1 MTTLQNLESPSSVF
15 TTLFIGLV
23 LSSKCKPRVKL
34 PISNQ
39 VPTLEKLKSLV
50 RKGTKAFCVLNI
62 SPTHEDW
69 YDFPECV
76 GTFFPYL
83 TW

>member
-1 MTTLQNLESPSSVF
+1 MTLQNLESTDSAFSK
-15 TTLFIGLV
+15 LFIELV

-34 PISNQ
+34 PMSNQ

-62 SPTHEDW
+62 SPTLGDW
-69 YDFPECV
+69 YDSPECV
-76 GTFFPYL
+76 GTSFPYP
-83 TW
+83 T